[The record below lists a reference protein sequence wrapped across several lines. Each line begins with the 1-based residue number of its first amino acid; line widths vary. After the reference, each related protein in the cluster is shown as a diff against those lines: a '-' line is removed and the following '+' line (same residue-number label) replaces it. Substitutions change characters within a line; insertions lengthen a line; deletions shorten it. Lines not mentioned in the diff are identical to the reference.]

1 MPLPFAELAD
11 VLVLPFVDPAS
22 RTWWGGLVG
31 FGLVAAGFAAVR
43 RPGWTL
49 GGVTRALVHPS
60 SRLDLQLYLGRQLLR
75 WVGGAGGVAGAW
87 WVATRLV
94 RQLDGLVGAPAISA
108 PGWAV
113 VVAYSAALFLAWDLS
128 RFALHALM
136 HMLPGL
142 WAVHQVHHS
151 AQVLTP
157 LTFHRIHPLESVL
170 YQVRGALV
178 TGFVAG
184 LFFWVFRAEATA
196 ATLLGVPAAGLVL
209 NVVFGN
215 LRHSH
220 VWLRFPAPVERW
232 LLSPAQHQLHHS
244 VDPAHYDA
252 NYGTWLSVWDRA
264 AGTLLLAPESPPA
277 AFGVPEGE
285 RNHGDDLLSAWLGPL
300 RASRLATAIVAG
312 LLLFSFGRAAWADD
326 TPAAGPADGGEAAD
340 EAADEDAEDD
350 AGRAAFGTEIL
361 VTAEGETPRVAG
373 SAHEVDQDLL
383 EQFEYDDVERVLST
397 TVPGV
402 TTRGEDGYGLRP
414 NIGIRGA
421 NSDRSAKITL
431 MEDGVLFAPA
441 PYAAPAAYYFPMST
455 RMVGL
460 EVFKGAAATRHGPN
474 TVGGAIN
481 LLTRGTPDDGVVW
494 GVDVAGGLRQTAK
507 GHGFVGVGGDT
518 AGVVA
523 ELVHLHTAGFKTIDT
538 PVQADAGD
546 TGFDRTDAMLK
557 GRWTPSDAHQLQLK
571 LGYGREV
578 SNETYAGLT
587 LSDWQADPYRRYAAT
602 QNAQMQWDR
611 SQVELT
617 WQARPSDAVQ
627 LHTVAYHH
635 YLTRQWTKLNGFRAG
650 PDLHTLLGQAPDSG
664 QAAVFLAILRGEEDS
679 ATADQQLMIGTNDR
693 SFHAF
698 GVQSTARWEVNTERV
713 GSALEAGARLHGDIV
728 DRLHTEDPHE
738 MRAGRLTDSGD
749 ADLTNMDSRA
759 TAEALAVF
767 VHEDLRIGGVHL
779 LPGARLEAIRTQLDV
794 AEDSGGVVST
804 PPDDPIARSVV
815 LPGLGVLAQAGE
827 HVDVFAG
834 AYRGFSPVAPGQ
846 PEEVEPE
853 LSWNTEAG
861 LRAGDEFL
869 HGELVGFFNDYQNIS
884 GACTFSGGCTDDQ
897 VGQQFNGGSVHVA
910 GLESVAGVDILLPGA
925 LTLPIE
931 ATYTWTWS
939 AFMTGFVS
947 DFPQFGAVEAGDAL
961 PYVPLHQGSARATLK
976 HPRFDLGVGV
986 SARGEMLD
994 AAGVFPAG
1002 ELDIPALVLVDA
1014 AARVRLSERAMLYA
1028 TGTNLT
1034 SQATIT
1040 SWRPAGA
1047 RPTAP
1052 LQVMAGLKVG
1062 PPVPLD

>member
-1 MPLPFAELAD
+1 MPLPLAELAD
-11 VLVLPFVDPAS
+11 VLVRPFADPAS
-22 RTWWGGLVG
+22 RTWWGGLGG
-31 FGLVAAGFAAVR
+31 FVLMAGVFAALR

-49 GGVTRALVHPS
+49 AGMARVVAHPS
-60 SRLDLQLYLGRQLLR
+60 SRLDVQLYLGRQLLR
-75 WVGGAGGVAGAW
+75 WLGGAGGVAGAW

-94 RQLDGLVGAPAISA
+94 RQLDALLGQPALSA
-108 PGWAV
+108 PGWL
-113 VVAYSAALFLAWDLS
+113 VVAGYSVALFVAWDLS

-136 HMLPGL
+136 HLVPGL

-151 AQVLTP
+151 ARVLTP
-157 LTFHRIHPLESVL
+157 LTFHRIHPLESAM

-184 LFFWVFRAEATA
+184 GFFWLFRAEATA

-209 NVVFGN
+209 NTVFGN

-232 LLSPAQHQLHHS
+232 FLSPAQHQLHHS
-244 VDPAHYDA
+244 ADPADFDT
-252 NYGTWLSVWDRA
+252 NYGTWLAIWDRA
-264 AGTLLLAPESPPA
+264 AGTWRRAPASPPA
-277 AFGVPEGE
+277 AFGVPEAE
-285 RNHGDDLLSAWLGPL
+285 RNHGDDLLSAWIGPL
-300 RASRLATAIVAG
+300 RDSRLATAIVAG
-312 LLLFSFGRAAWADD
+312 VLLLSFGRAAWA
-326 TPAAGPADGGEAAD
+326 
-340 EAADEDAEDD
+340 EDD
-350 AGRAAFGTEIL
+350 ADPPPAEDAAAPEGQAGPGAGGGFGTEIL
-361 VTAEGETPRVAG
+361 VTADGETPRVAG
-373 SAHEVDQDLL
+373 SAHEVDQELL
-383 EQFEYDDVERVLST
+383 EQFEYDDVERVLGT

-441 PYAAPAAYYFPMST
+441 PYAAPAAYYFPMTT

-481 LLTRGTPDDGVVW
+481 LLTRGTPDDGVDW
-494 GVDVAGGLRQTAK
+494 GVDVAAGLRETLK
-507 GHGFVGVGGDT
+507 GHGFVGVGGET
-518 AGVVA
+518 AGVLA
-523 ELVHLHTAGFKTIDT
+523 EVVHLHTAGFKTIDT
-538 PVQADAGD
+538 PAPAAAGE
-546 TGFDRTDAMLK
+546 TGFDRTDAMVK
-557 GRWTPSDAHQLQLK
+557 GRWTPSADHQLGLK
-571 LGYGREV
+571 LGYGREA
-578 SNETYAGLT
+578 SNETYVGLT
-587 LSDWQADPYRRYAAT
+587 LADWRADPYRRYAAT
-602 QNAQMQWDR
+602 QNGRMRWDR

-650 PDLHTLLGQAPDSG
+650 PDLHTLLGQAPDAG

-679 ATADQQLMIGTNDR
+679 STADQQLMIGTNDR
-693 SFHAF
+693 RFHAF
-698 GVQSTARWEVNTERV
+698 GAQSTARWEVHTERV
-713 GSALEAGARLHGDIV
+713 GSTLEAGARLHGDVV

-738 MRAGRLTDSGD
+738 MRAGRLRDSGD
-749 ADLTNMDSRA
+749 PDRTTMDSRA
-759 TAEALAVF
+759 TAGALALF
-767 VHEDLRIGGVHL
+767 VHEDLRVGGVHV
-779 LPGARLEAIRTQLDV
+779 LPGARLETIRTALDV
-794 AEDSGGVVST
+794 AEDAAGPVTT
-804 PPDDPIARSVV
+804 PADDPITRSVV
-815 LPGLGVLAQAGE
+815 LPGLGVLAQAGD

-846 PEEVEPE
+846 PEAVEPE

-869 HGELVGFFNDYQNIS
+869 HGELVGFFNDYSNIS

-897 VGQQFNGGSVHVA
+897 VGQQFNGGAVRVA
-910 GLESVAGVDILLPGA
+910 GLESVAGVEILLPGA
-925 LTLPIE
+925 LTLPLA
-931 ATYTWTWS
+931 ATYTWTVS
-939 AFMTGFVS
+939 AFQTGFVS
-947 DFPQFGAVEAGDAL
+947 AFPQFGAVEAGDAL
-961 PYVPLHQGSARATLK
+961 PYVPRHQGSARATLQ
-976 HPRFDLGVGV
+976 HPRFDLGLGL

-994 AAGVFPAG
+994 AAGAFPAG
-1002 ELDIPALVLVDA
+1002 ELDVPALVLLDA
-1014 AARVRLSERAMLYA
+1014 AARVRLGARTTLYA

-1034 SQATIT
+1034 GQTTIT

-1062 PPVPLD
+1062 PPAPLD

>member
-1 MPLPFAELAD
+1 MPLPLPIADLAD
-11 VLVLPFVDPAS
+11 VLVQPLVDPAS
-22 RTWWGGLVG
+22 RTWWGGLI
-31 FGLVAAGFAAVR
+31 GFAVVAMVFAVVG
-43 RPGWTL
+43 RPRWSLAGAKKTL
-49 GGVTRALVHPS
+49 LHPS
-60 SRLDLQLYLGRQLLR
+60 SRLDLQLYLGRQLLS
-75 WVGGAGGVAGAW
+75 WLGGAGGVAGAW

-94 RQLDGLVGAPAISA
+94 RQLDGLIGSPAISA
-108 PGWAV
+108 PGWV
-113 VVAYSAALFLAWDLS
+113 VMAAYSLVLFLAWDLS

-136 HMLPGL
+136 HLVPGL
-142 WAVHQVHHS
+142 WEVHQVHHS
-151 AQVLTP
+151 ARVLTP
-157 LTFHRIHPLESVL
+157 LTFFRIHPLESAL

-178 TGFVAG
+178 TGLVAG
-184 LFFWVFRAEATA
+184 LFFWLFREEATA

-209 NVVFGN
+209 NVLFGN

-244 VDPAHYDA
+244 ADPAHHDA
-252 NYGTWLSVWDRA
+252 NYGTWLSIWDRVS
-264 AGTLLLAPESPPA
+264 GTLQLAPDAPPA
-277 AFGVPEGE
+277 EFGVPEAE
-285 RNHGDDLLSAWLGPL
+285 RNHGDDLLSAWLGPV
-300 RASRLATAIVAG
+300 RASRLVTTMVAG
-312 LLLFSFGRAAWADD
+312 ILLFSFGRAAWADE
-326 TPAAGPADGGEAAD
+326 PQVSGPAEQGEAAD
-340 EAADEDAEDD
+340 SDADDADE
-350 AGRAAFGTEIL
+350 GPAAFGTEII

-373 SAHEVDQDLL
+373 SAHEVDQELL
-383 EQFEYDDVERVLST
+383 EQFEYDDVERVLSK

-481 LLTRGTPDDGVVW
+481 LLTRPTPGNGVTW
-494 GVDVAGGLRQTAK
+494 GLDMAGGLRETAK

-523 ELVHLHTAGFKTIDT
+523 ELVHLHTGGFKTVDT

-557 GRWTPSDAHQLQLK
+557 GRWTPSGTHQLQLK

-602 QNAQMQWDR
+602 QNARMQWDR
-611 SQVELT
+611 SQAEIT

-635 YLTRQWTKLNGFRAG
+635 YLTRRWTKLNGFRAG
-650 PDLHTLLGQAPDSG
+650 PDLHTLLTQAPDSG
-664 QAAVFLAILRGEEDS
+664 QAAVFLAILRGEEDT
-679 ATADQQLMIGTNDR
+679 ATTDQQLMIGTNDR
-693 SFHAF
+693 RFHAF

-713 GSALEAGARLHGDIV
+713 GSTLEAGARLHGDIV

-738 MRAGRLTDSGD
+738 MRGGRLTDGGGP
-749 ADLTNMDSRA
+749 DLTTMDSRA

-767 VHEDLRIGGVHL
+767 VHEDLRLGGVHV
-779 LPGARLEAIRTQLDV
+779 LPGARLETIRTQLDV
-794 AEDSGGVVST
+794 AADSAGAVDT
-804 PPDDPIARSVV
+804 PPEDPITRSLV
-815 LPGLGVLAQAGE
+815 LPGLGVLAKVGE

-910 GLESVAGVDILLPGA
+910 GLESVAGLEILLPGA
-925 LTLPIE
+925 FTLPVE

-939 AFMTGFVS
+939 SFMTGFLS
-947 DFPQFGAVEAGDAL
+947 DFPQFGVVDAGDAL
-961 PYVPLHQGSARATLK
+961 PYVPRHQGSARATLK
-976 HPRFDLGVGV
+976 HPRFDLGVGL
-986 SARGEMLD
+986 AGRGEMLD

-1002 ELDIPALVLVDA
+1002 DLDVPALLLLDA
-1014 AARVRLSERAMLYA
+1014 AARVRLSERTTLYA

-1034 SQATIT
+1034 GEAAIT
-1040 SWRPAGA
+1040 SWRPGGA

-1052 LQVMAGLKVG
+1052 LQVMAGLKIG